1 MLLNSL
7 PIMENKFVC
16 GFPYR
21 QRQPYLAVHR
31 YKDTGNGIVPEDIER
46 IFERFYQSKRAS
58 NIPFMDKAAQ
68 ESDYSYVRNHFSAR
82 RQHLCRKQSQARSF
96 LQNTITFGKGI
107 PQAESEKEKY
117 EQNEHP
123 LSIPANGN
131 EKRKPSSLLKIMQI
145 CVLIF
150 VPFSKQL
157 SIKRSTERCRSSLL
171 DSKRND

>member
-68 ESDYSYVRNHFSAR
+68 ESDYSYVR
-82 RQHLCRKQSQARSF
+82 KSF
-96 LQNTITFGKGI
+96 LCTEATSMQETIPSK
-107 PQAESEKEKY
+107 ELSSEYYYLWKKVSPKPN
-117 EQNEHP
+117 Q
-123 LSIPANGN
+123 
-131 EKRKPSSLLKIMQI
+131 KRKI
-145 CVLIF
+145 
-150 VPFSKQL
+150 
-157 SIKRSTERCRSSLL
+157 
-171 DSKRND
+171 

>member
-68 ESDYSYVRNHFSAR
+68 ESDYSYVR
-82 RQHLCRKQSQARSF
+82 KSF
-96 LQNTITFGKGI
+96 LCTEATSMQETIPSK
-107 PQAESEKEKY
+107 ELSSEYYYLWKKVSPKPNQKKKNMSRMNIHFPFLPMETR
-117 EQNEHP
+117 
-123 LSIPANGN
+123 
-131 EKRKPSSLLKIMQI
+131 KRKPSSLLKIMQI

-150 VPFSKQL
+150 VPFSKT
-157 SIKRSTERCRSSLL
+157 II
-171 DSKRND
+171 N

>member
-68 ESDYSYVRNHFSAR
+68 ESDYSYVR
-82 RQHLCRKQSQARSF
+82 KSF
-96 LQNTITFGKGI
+96 LYTEATSMQETIPSKELSSEYYYLWKKVSPKPNQKKKNMSRMNTHFPFLPIETR
-107 PQAESEKEKY
+107 
-117 EQNEHP
+117 
-123 LSIPANGN
+123 
-131 EKRKPSSLLKIMQI
+131 KRKPSSLLKIMQI

-150 VPFSKQL
+150 VPFSKT
-157 SIKRSTERCRSSLL
+157 II
-171 DSKRND
+171 N